1 MRKVMK
7 AKDNV
12 LRALDEADNMIFIMQ
27 DLAKK
32 QAIDTNEAIR
42 RLAVIRKK
50 LQFVS
55 DRVSLS

>member
-7 AKDNV
+7 DKDNV
-12 LRALDEADNMIFIMQ
+12 LRALDEADNMIYILQ

-32 QAIDTNEAIR
+32 QAVDTNEAVR
-42 RLAVIRKK
+42 RLAVIRQKMK
-50 LQFVS
+50 FVA

>member
-1 MRKVMK
+1 MK
-7 AKDNV
+7 DKDNV
-12 LRALDEADNMIFIMQ
+12 LRVLDEADNMIFIMQ

>member
-7 AKDNV
+7 DKDNV
-12 LRALDEADNMIFIMQ
+12 LRALDEADNMVFILS

-32 QAIDTNEAIR
+32 QAVDTNEAVR
-42 RLAVIRKK
+42 RLNVIRGK
-50 LQFVS
+50 LKYVA